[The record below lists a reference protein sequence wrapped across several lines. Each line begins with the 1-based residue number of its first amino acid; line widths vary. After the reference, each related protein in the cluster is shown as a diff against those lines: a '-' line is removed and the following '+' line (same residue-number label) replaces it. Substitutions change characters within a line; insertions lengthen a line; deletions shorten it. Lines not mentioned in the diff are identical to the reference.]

1 MKKLELKD
9 LYDNSFFD
17 TLKFK
22 DTSKV
27 AYSEKLIGQDKGI
40 EAIEFGLKIKDFG
53 YNIFIAGEMGTGKTT
68 SAKLLCEKISKGES
82 IPPDFVYVYNFKSQK
97 EPILIELP
105 TGVGSEFKASMDEF
119 VKHLSED
126 IPKTFANK
134 KLTDNKNEL
143 LREFEDE
150 KEQLLKLLQEEIQ
163 KDNFSLKHSSTGIY
177 IMPMKDG
184 EVISEE
190 DYEDLT
196 EGEKDLIRENSIT
209 TNIKVESTI
218 DLVKAK
224 EKELL
229 KKIEGIDSKQAKKVI
244 DKHIKKLLEEFKTF
258 ENKKLDLYLEN
269 LKEDLLENYQEFL
282 TVEQLGEDNL
292 QDLLSGVQKPNNEDF
307 LDRYKVN
314 VFVDNKETT
323 CAKVVVVENPTFQNL
338 FGEIECESEGNSIST
353 DFTKI
358 RSGALQEAYGGYI
371 IINCYDLLTNP
382 GCYEKLRQSLK
393 TKKVTV
399 DAETQVNNAITY
411 SLIKPEFMALN
422 AKIVLVG
429 SYENYYSISDYDDDF
444 RKYFKVFSQFDNE
457 MPSDDIHLN
466 EIVNFIVGYVNRSE
480 SLHFTKGAVEEVI
493 KFSQRISGS
502 RTTLDTNF
510 NLLYEL
516 LVECTLYAKEDKAKL
531 VDRKH
536 IIKAI
541 QKRYNR
547 FNHYEDKMMKM
558 IDDEIIMVDTDGES
572 VGQINGLC
580 VISTYDYSFGVPTR
594 ITATTYIGSEGII
607 NIEKEADMSGSIHEK
622 GVGVLSGYLGE
633 KFSQEFPL
641 CLSSRI
647 CFEQNYNGVDG
658 DSASSTELYAIL
670 SSLSNL
676 PIKQNIA
683 VTGSINQKGYIQPI
697 GGVTEKVEGF
707 FKLCKKRGLTG
718 NQGVIIPKQNVND
731 LVLNSEVCE
740 AIEKGVFSIY
750 AIGNIE
756 EGMEILTGHK
766 MGKLVD
772 GKYEKDSINY
782 LVYEKLKGYYKKLND
797 IKRKGKDD

>member
-9 LYDNSFFD
+9 LYDNSFFN
-17 TLKFK
+17 TLKFN
-22 DTSKV
+22 DTSELE
-27 AYSEKLIGQDKGI
+27 YSEKLIGQDKGI
-40 EAIEFGLKIKDFG
+40 EAVEFGLKIKDFG
-53 YNIFIAGEMGTGKTT
+53 YNIYIAGDMGTGKTT

-105 TGVGSEFKASMDEF
+105 TGVGTQFKDSMEEFI
-119 VKHLSED
+119 KHLSED

-134 KLTDNKNEL
+134 KLADNKNDL
-143 LREFEDE
+143 LRAFEDE
-150 KEQLLKLLQEEIQ
+150 KEQLLRFLQEEIQ

-190 DYEDLT
+190 DYEELT
-196 EGEKDLIRENSIT
+196 EKEKDLIRENSIT
-209 TNIKVESTI
+209 TNLKVEGTI

-229 KKIEGIDSKQAKKVI
+229 KKIEAIDGKQAKKVI
-244 DKHIKKLLEEFKTF
+244 DKHIKKLVEIFKVF
-258 ENKKLDLYLEN
+258 ENEKIDLYIEN

-292 QDLLSGVQKPNNEDF
+292 QDILAGVQKGSNQDF
-307 LDRYKVN
+307 IDRYKVN
-314 VFVDNKETT
+314 VFVDNKKTT
-323 CAKVVVVENPTFQNL
+323 SAKVVVVENPTFQNL
-338 FGEIECESEGNSIST
+338 FGEIECENEGNSIST

-358 RSGALQEAYGGYI
+358 RPGAIQQAYGGYL

-393 TKKVTV
+393 TRKVTV

-411 SLIKPEFMALN
+411 SLIKPEYMSLN
-422 AKIVLVG
+422 TKIVLVG
-429 SYENYYSISDYDDDF
+429 SYDNYYSISDYDDNF
-444 RKYFKVFSQFDNE
+444 RKYFKVFSLFDNE
-457 MPSDDIHLN
+457 MPSDEKHSNDI
-466 EIVNFIVGYVNRSE
+466 INFIIGFVQKNE
-480 SLHFTKGAVEEVI
+480 SPHFTKEAVMEVI

-510 NLLYEL
+510 NLLTEL
-516 LVECTLYAKEDKAKL
+516 LVECALYAKEDRAKL
-531 VDRKH
+531 VDKKH
-536 IIKAI
+536 IYTAI
-541 QKRYNR
+541 EKRYNR

-558 IDDEIIMVDTDGES
+558 IDDEIIMVDTDGE
-572 VGQINGLC
+572 VIGQINGLC
-580 VISTYDYSFGVPTR
+580 VISTYDYSFGIPTR

-607 NIEKEADMSGSIHEK
+607 NIEKEAEMSGSIHEK

-633 KFSQEFPL
+633 KYSQEFPL

-670 SSLSNL
+670 SSLADL

-683 VTGSINQKGYIQPI
+683 VTGSINQKGQIQPI

-707 FKLCKKRGLTG
+707 FKLCKKRGLTKT
-718 NQGVIIPKQNVND
+718 QGVIIPKQNVND
-731 LVLNSEVCE
+731 LVLNNEVCE
-740 AIEKGVFSIY
+740 AIEKGMFSIY

-756 EGMEILTGHK
+756 EGMEILTGKK
-766 MGKLVD
+766 MGAFSN

-782 LVYEKLKGYYKKLND
+782 LVYNKLEGYYKKLND
-797 IKRKGKDD
+797 VKRKRKDD